1 MDSGARVRVV
11 EGACDRT
18 QQGDDAVRLVALA
31 IGEQAVESDA
41 VDQLGDQIRRFA
53 FIRELVKTRDRLML
67 ECRVGPKLEQEPP
80 REAHIACDA
89 GADRSQRNPAMKAR
103 MLGLIDGA
111 EAVGVQLAQQA
122 IPAYVLVS
130 VGLRLAFA
138 FGSRAVLVRAFLS
151 HET

>member
-1 MDSGARVRVV
+1 
-11 EGACDRT
+11 
-18 QQGDDAVRLVALA
+18 
-31 IGEQAVESDA
+31 
-41 VDQLGDQIRRFA
+41 RRFA

-80 REAHIACDA
+80 GEAHIACDA

-122 IPAYVLVS
+122 VPGYVLGS
-130 VGLRLAFA
+130 VGRCR
-138 FGSRAVLVRAFLS
+138 SRVENVVSHAVPIVIADA
-151 HET
+151 EPGGEVAGEIG

>member
-11 EGACDRT
+11 ESAGDWT

-53 FIRELVKTRDRLML
+53 FIGELVKTRDRLVL

-89 GADRSQRNPAMKAR
+89 GADRSHRNPAMQAR
-103 MLGLIDGA
+103 MLGLIVGA
-111 EAVGVQLAQQA
+111 EAAGRQLPVEAWTA
-122 IPAYVLVS
+122 LV
-130 VGLRLAFA
+130 V
-138 FGSRAVLVRAFLS
+138 V
-151 HET
+151 